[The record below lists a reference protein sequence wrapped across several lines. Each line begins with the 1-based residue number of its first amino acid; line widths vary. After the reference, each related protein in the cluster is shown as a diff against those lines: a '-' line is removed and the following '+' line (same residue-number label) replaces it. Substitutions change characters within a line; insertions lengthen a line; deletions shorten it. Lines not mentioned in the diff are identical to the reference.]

1 MLSIAVD
8 TPIGTIGVM
17 ETNGAITRIDLN
29 GPAKGETS
37 TLLDEAAM
45 QLQAYFAGE
54 LKHFDL
60 PLAPRGS
67 SFQQAVYE
75 AMYAIPFG
83 ETRTYGELA
92 EQVNGFAQAVGQ
104 ACGSNPIPII
114 IPCHRVLAAN
124 GLGGYSGF
132 GGLET
137 KIKLLQ
143 MEDAYPY
150 LL

>member
-1 MLSIAVD
+1 
-8 TPIGTIGVM
+8 
-17 ETNGAITRIDLN
+17 
-29 GPAKGETS
+29 
-37 TLLDEAAM
+37 M

-92 EQVNGFAQAVGQ
+92 EQVNGFARAVGQ
-104 ACGSNPIPII
+104 ACGSNRIPII